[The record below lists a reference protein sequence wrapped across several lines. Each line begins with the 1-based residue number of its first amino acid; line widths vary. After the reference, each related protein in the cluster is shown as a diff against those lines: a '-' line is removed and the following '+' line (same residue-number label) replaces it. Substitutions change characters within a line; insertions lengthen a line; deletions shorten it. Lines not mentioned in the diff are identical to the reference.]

1 MKWNSL
7 KLKVTWTIL
16 CLNINNIKKPLLR
29 FVSISLISCLYTF
42 FVAYVFFYICI
53 GYLFTSIYVIW
64 LLNFILFNR
73 MTNFW
78 KKKKEKPK
86 WLKRFKHYVLPW
98 IIPTHFYNSQNY
110 TLLKKLYTI
119 APFAPI
125 LYINCHLILMFFYIY
140 LTFILQKP
148 PPSWRTTTK
157 QKTSLFLYNKTLK
170 KCIIILP

>member
-1 MKWNSL
+1 M
-7 KLKVTWTIL
+7 

-125 LYINCHLILMFFYIY
+125 LYINCHPILMFFLHIFNFYI
-140 LTFILQKP
+140 T
-148 PPSWRTTTK
+148 
-157 QKTSLFLYNKTLK
+157 KTSALLKNNNKTK
-170 KCIIILP
+170 DKFIFI